1 MQANV
6 AEVVM
11 KALKPFLVEGRIA
24 DRDSFKHLS
33 RKLVKEL
40 VQKEE
45 KRGNTRWHPK
55 LAAAMD
61 KFVLSYMDRLKGK
74 GVACYK
80 KK

>member
-1 MQANV
+1 MRV
-6 AEVVM
+6 
-11 KALKPFLVEGRIA
+11 LKPFLVEGRIA

-45 KRGNTRWHPK
+45 KRGNARWHPK
-55 LAAAMD
+55 LAPAVE
-61 KFVLSYMDRLKGK
+61 KFALGYMDRLKTK